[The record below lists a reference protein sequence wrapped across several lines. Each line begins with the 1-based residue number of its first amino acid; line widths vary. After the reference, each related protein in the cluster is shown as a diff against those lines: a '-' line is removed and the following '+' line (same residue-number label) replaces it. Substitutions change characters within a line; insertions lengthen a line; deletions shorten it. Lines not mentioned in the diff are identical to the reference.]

1 MADRK
6 KIVERRKHNRFQV
19 KSPSFTVLRPD
30 ANKLGQIIDISRGG
44 LAFRYDIA
52 NEAQGNRASQLA
64 ILADNSFCLDKV
76 PIKTISDF
84 ELDTAGIFKKMRRCG
99 VQFGKLTPDQTSHV
113 EFFIRNHATKG
124 RMGDKQQTDKTTAST
139 DKKLKEAETQWLQQL
154 SGVSPQHDGFLKR
167 HQEYVLRYLNNQK
180 LILTGNKISLA
191 EIEGMFTRSSGRFAS
206 YLNKAAEME
215 AGYRDKQKQITKGY
229 LNKANAII
237 ERVFAEAMP
246 DLEDKAE
253 VCSVFYPGYKE
264 ELELQLNELT
274 RLLSEIANRS
284 EYVNARQPLESV
296 VQIIKTEL
304 KELGSPDYEKRV
316 KQELFLNPVVWPIR
330 LSVKE
335 ADSEYRIKLTLPPV
349 RSFPLVQDLKD
360 KISAIDDFIEVN
372 NNYELKV
379 APDQL
384 GKKVKHLEQGL
395 EKLSASFENKKIK
408 LKLYKVWPRPPKPEK
423 GKTVEQK

>member
-1 MADRK
+1 MADRE
-6 KIVERRKHNRFQV
+6 KIVEQRKHNRFQV
-19 KSPSFTVLRPD
+19 KSPSFAVLRPN

-44 LAFRYDIA
+44 LAFRYDA
-52 NEAQGNRASQLA
+52 NKAQGNRASQLA
-64 ILADNSFCLDKV
+64 ILADNSFCLDEV

-84 ELDTAGIFKKMRRCG
+84 ELDSADIFKTMRRCG

-113 EFFIRNHATKG
+113 EFFIRNYATRE
-124 RMGDKQQTDKTTAST
+124 RMGDKQQTDKTTASA

-154 SGVSPQHDGFLKR
+154 SGVSTQHDGFLKR

-191 EIEGMFTRSSGRFAS
+191 EIEEMFTRSSGRFAS

-215 AGYRDKQKQITKGY
+215 AGYREKQKQITSGY

-264 ELELQLNELT
+264 ELELQLNELNK
-274 RLLSEIANRS
+274 LLSEIANRS
-284 EYVNARQPLESV
+284 EYANARQPLESV
-296 VQIIKTEL
+296 VQIIETEL
-304 KELGSPDYEKRV
+304 KELGSPGYEKRI
-316 KQELFLNPVVWPIR
+316 KQGLSLNPVAWPIR
-330 LSVKE
+330 LSVE
-335 ADSEYRIKLTLPPV
+335 EMDSEYRLELSLPPV
-349 RSFPLVQDLKD
+349 RSFPLVQDLKN
-360 KISAIDDFIEVN
+360 KISAIDDFVEAN
-372 NNYELKV
+372 NHYELKV
-379 APDQL
+379 DPDQL
-384 GKKVKHLEQGL
+384 GKKVKQLEQGL
-395 EKLSASFENKKIK
+395 EKISASFEDKKIK

-423 GKTVEQK
+423 EKTAEQK